1 MARTPPHPG
10 EGGRERRFKNKWSA
24 ILDALPAHIA
34 LLDPD
39 SRIVSVNEAW
49 REFAI
54 RNSLPGS
61 QFGIGQNYIE
71 LCQRAEGAGS
81 AGARHAAA
89 GIRSV
94 LDGRSSNFSLEY
106 PCHAPDRERWF
117 RLTVTPLNATWR
129 DGAVVMHINVTE
141 RRAAVEKLERN
152 QALLRIASKLSRMGA
167 WQVDLPS
174 LKLTWSREVRAIHG
188 VGESFAPSVEQAMQ
202 FYAPEYHGSI
212 QTAVEACMQRGEPFD
227 LELQIIT
234 TQNNRLW
241 VRAIGEAERNAG
253 GEIVRVQ
260 GAFQDIDQQKRL
272 LARLAESEERFRY
285 VVQATMDVIWDWD
298 LRTDKVWY
306 GSGTQGTYGYAPTD
320 LETGSLT
327 WRNLVH
333 PEDAPGVSET
343 VQRAIDTGSPTWQH
357 HYRIIRKD
365 GTYAHVAAKGAV
377 VRDSD
382 GVAVRIIGATNDVT
396 ERRKLEQQLKLS
408 ATVDELTGAFNR
420 RSILA
425 QAAVELRRTRRFN
438 HTLAFIFLDID
449 HFKQVNDR
457 FGHKVGDLV
466 LATFSDICRSALRP
480 SDVFARYGGEE
491 FLVMLPETD
500 LEQANVVARRLAT
513 QVRLAS
519 FSVDPPLRGLTISA
533 GITAMRGAED
543 TIEGVLERID
553 RALYRAKELGRD
565 RVEFAV

>member
-1 MARTPPHPG
+1 MG
-10 EGGRERRFKNKWSA
+10 EPSHNAEAERRFTTQRTA
-24 ILDALPAHIA
+24 ILNALSAHIA
-34 LLDPD
+34 LLDQD
-39 SRIVSVNEAW
+39 SRIVTVNEAW
-49 REFAI
+49 RQFAVCNAF
-54 RNSLPGS
+54 RGS

-71 LCQRAEGAGS
+71 LCEGAKGVDS
-81 AGARHAAA
+81 EGARQAAM

-94 LDGRSSNFSLEY
+94 LDGRSRDFSLEY
-106 PCHAPDRERWF
+106 PCHAPSEQRWF
-117 RLTVTPLNATWR
+117 RLTVTPLNPARR

-141 RRAAVEKLERN
+141 RRAAVEELERN

-167 WQVDLPS
+167 WKVDLPS

-188 VGESFAPSVEQAMQ
+188 VEESFSPSVERAMQ
-202 FYAPEYHGSI
+202 FYAPEYHSSI
-212 QTAVEACMQRGEPFD
+212 QTAVEACMKQGEPFD

-234 TQNNRLW
+234 AQQSRLW
-241 VRAIGEAERNAG
+241 VRAIGEAERDADG
-253 GEIVRVQ
+253 KIVRVQ

-272 LARLAESEERFRY
+272 GARLAESEERFRY
-285 VVQATMDVIWDWD
+285 VVQATSDVIWDWD
-298 LRTDKVWY
+298 LRTDKVWF
-306 GSGTQGTYGYAPTD
+306 GDGADGTYGYSQTE
-320 LETGSLT
+320 LETVRLT
-327 WRNLVH
+327 WRDLVH
-333 PEDAPGVSET
+333 PEDVPGVTSS
-343 VQRAIDTGSPTWQH
+343 VRRAIESGSPTWQH
-357 HYRIIRKD
+357 QYRIRRKD
-365 GTYAHVAAKGAV
+365 GTCAYVEAKGAV
-377 VRDSD
+377 VRDPH

-396 ERRKLEQQLKLS
+396 ERRNLEERLKLS

-420 RSILA
+420 RAILA
-425 QAAVELRRTRRFN
+425 QAAIELRRTRRFN
-438 HTLAFIFLDID
+438 HSLAFLFLDID

-500 LEQANVVARRLAT
+500 MEQATAVARRLAT

-533 GITAMRGAED
+533 GVTVMRGVED
-543 TIEGVLERID
+543 TIEAVLARID

-565 RVEFAV
+565 RIESAT